1 MKHAGIVVVI
11 ALGAFLSLSA
21 HAQSPKRPAA
31 GKPAATKKVYC
42 WEEQGRRTCGDALP
56 ASAVGQARTEI
67 NARTGIVTKQV
78 ERSMTEEERLAQAQQ
93 QEQQKIQDQQQQEM
107 NTRIGNLVSNYPTE
121 SALVAAYQEKIDT
134 VQHNV
139 KLSEMGL
146 LELRRS
152 LLSELQF
159 LGDAEL
165 AGKALPKKR
174 QENVVAW
181 RKKMEEQKQTIARQ
195 QALVKAY
202 EQERDVNIQLFR
214 QAKSTATG
222 L

>member
-78 ERSMTEEERLAQAQQ
+78 ERSMTEEERLAQA
-93 QEQQKIQDQQQQEM
+93 QQQEM

>member
-1 MKHAGIVVVI
+1 MKHAGTAVLI
-11 ALGAFLSLSA
+11 ALAVLLSLPA
-21 HAQSPKRPAA
+21 HAQSPKRPAT
-31 GKPAATKKVYC
+31 GKPAAAKKVYC

-78 ERSMTEEERLAQAQQ
+78 ERSMTEEERVAQVQQ
-93 QEQQKIQDQQQQEM
+93 QEQQKIQDQQQQEL

-146 LELRRS
+146 QELRRS
-152 LLSELQF
+152 LLTELQF

-165 AGKALPKKR
+165 SGKALPKKR
-174 QENVVAW
+174 QENVMTW
-181 RKKMEEQKQTIARQ
+181 RQKMAEQQQTIARQ

-202 EQERDVNIQLFR
+202 EQERDANLQLFR
-214 QAKSTATG
+214 QAKSAATG